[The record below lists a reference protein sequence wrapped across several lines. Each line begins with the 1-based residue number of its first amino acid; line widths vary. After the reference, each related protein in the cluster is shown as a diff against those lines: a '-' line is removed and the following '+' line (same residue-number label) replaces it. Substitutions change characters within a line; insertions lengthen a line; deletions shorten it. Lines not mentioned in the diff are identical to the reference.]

1 MHNDYKVSTLIKS
14 GRILIILNIN
24 NQLESNWSYVPLSLI
39 IYEYP
44 DGAVLIHFIT
54 TFHLLYNHCSA
65 SSFHSEMFSLSS
77 SMIDLTSLNPFS
89 SRSSIF
95 SNALARAFSAI

>member
-44 DGAVLIHFIT
+44 DGAVLIHFI
-54 TFHLLYNHCSA
+54 
-65 SSFHSEMFSLSS
+65 
-77 SMIDLTSLNPFS
+77 
-89 SRSSIF
+89 
-95 SNALARAFSAI
+95 